1 MAWPWARVCLFPLF
15 PLLIGFWKIGHVHTR
30 ILFFSRFPLCEQR
43 QCQTHMGPWLTW
55 VSGIELKPCQ
65 TVYSREWWSIRNTV
79 LSPVKSFP
87 ELWASKEKLLLYF
100 ICQHSCFCIILICFK
115 KKNFFFFWPCYAAC
129 RILAPWSGIEPM
141 CYLQWKR
148 GVLTTGPPGDTPE
161 LPFKVPS
168 FMAFSCLDF
177 WLFPVSKI
185 SFSSNKIAEA
195 FLHVGWIS
203 SLFRSNFLSDT
214 DPLNSGSLHCY
225 YWLHL

>member
-115 KKNFFFFWPCYAAC
+115 KKNFFFFLAVPCSMQN
-129 RILAPWSGIEPM
+129 L
-141 CYLQWKR
+141 
-148 GVLTTGPPGDTPE
+148 
-161 LPFKVPS
+161 
-168 FMAFSCLDF
+168 
-177 WLFPVSKI
+177 
-185 SFSSNKIAEA
+185 
-195 FLHVGWIS
+195 S
-203 SLFRSNFLSDT
+203 SLIRDQTHVLPTVEAWSPNHWTTRGF
-214 DPLNSGSLHCY
+214 PLNCLLRYLPSWPFLA
-225 YWLHL
+225 